1 MPVIS
6 LAQTTANPVQA
17 SSQLIESELQRLDEC
32 IRSWLS
38 SNVVLVRQI
47 AEYIIASG
55 GKRLRPKLHL
65 LAARACGYEGDKH
78 ILLAAVIEFI
88 HTATLL
94 HDDVVDES
102 DMRRGRE
109 TAHKRWGN
117 PASVLVGDF
126 LYSRSFQ
133 MMVEVGD
140 MRVMEILADTTNII
154 AEGEVMQLLNM
165 RNPEITE
172 ADYFA
177 VIEHKTARLFQ
188 AACELGGLL
197 AGVPPELRQ
206 ALRDYGRELGAA
218 FQIMDDVLDYSAEQE
233 VLGKKLGDDLA
244 EGKPTL
250 PIIFARQRASD
261 SERAILDEIILNG
274 GDDRMAE
281 VMAILKRTNALP
293 LARDRAQGIADKAEA
308 ALELLP
314 TSEYRDALIALCRY
328 SVARDH

>member
-172 ADYFA
+172 ADYLA

-274 GDDRMAE
+274 GDGRMAE
-281 VMAILKRTNALP
+281 VMTILKRTDALP
-293 LARDRAQGIADKAEA
+293 LARQRAQEIADKAES
-308 ALELLP
+308 ALVSLP
-314 TSEYRDALIALCRY
+314 SSKYRDALIALCRY

>member
-6 LAQTTANPVQA
+6 LAQKATNPVQQA
-17 SSQLIESELQRLDEC
+17 TQLIETDLVRLDEC
-32 IRSWLS
+32 IRAWLN

-47 AEYIIASG
+47 AEYIIAGG
-55 GKRLRPKLHL
+55 GKRLRPMLHL
-65 LAARACGYEGDKH
+65 LAARCCGYEGDKH
-78 ILLAAVIEFI
+78 VLLAAVIEFI

-102 DMRRGRE
+102 DLRRGRD
-109 TAHKRWGN
+109 TAHKLWGN

-140 MRVMEILADTTNII
+140 MRVMQILADTTNTI

-165 RNPEITE
+165 RNPEVTE
-172 ADYFA
+172 ASYFA

-197 AGVPPELRQ
+197 AGVPPEQRH
-206 ALRDYGRELGAA
+206 ALGDFGRALGAA

-250 PIIFARQRASD
+250 PMIFARQLASA
-261 SERAILDEIILNG
+261 SERAILDEVILNG
-274 GDDRMAE
+274 GDGRMAE
-281 VMAILKRTNALP
+281 VMTILKRTDALQ
-293 LARDRAQGIADKAEA
+293 LARQRAQETARNAEA
-308 ALELLP
+308 AMKNLP
-314 TSEYRDALIALCRY
+314 NNEYRQALISLCRY
-328 SVARDH
+328 AVNRDH

>member
-6 LAQTTANPVQA
+6 IASKATDPVQA
-17 SSQLIESELQRLDEC
+17 STQLIELELVRLDEC
-32 IRSWLS
+32 IRAWLS

-47 AEYIIASG
+47 AEYIIAGG
-55 GKRLRPKLHL
+55 GKRLRPILHL
-65 LAARACGYEGDKH
+65 LAARSCGYEGDKH

-102 DMRRGRE
+102 DMRRGQE
-109 TAHKRWGN
+109 TAHKLWGN

-140 MRVMEILADTTNII
+140 MRVMETLADTTNTI
-154 AEGEVMQLLNM
+154 AEGEVMQLLNL
-165 RNPEITE
+165 RNPEVTE
-172 ADYFA
+172 ENYLA

-197 AGVPPELRQ
+197 AGVPPEQRH
-206 ALRDYGRELGAA
+206 ALGEFGRALGAS
-218 FQIMDDVLDYSAEQE
+218 FQIMDDVLDYSAEQD

-250 PIIFARQRASD
+250 PMIYARQRASS
-261 SERAILDEIILNG
+261 SERAILDEVILNG
-274 GDDRMAE
+274 GEGRMAE
-281 VMAILKRTNALP
+281 VMTILKRTEALP
-293 LARDRAQGIADKAEA
+293 LARQRAQEIAQDGET
-308 ALELLP
+308 ALLALP
-314 TSEYRDALIALCRY
+314 NNEYRQALIALCRY
-328 SVARDH
+328 SVSRDH

>member
-1 MPVIS
+1 MSVIS
-6 LAQTTANPVQA
+6 LAQNNNSPVANSTA
-17 SSQLIESELQRLDEC
+17 LIQPDLERLDEC
-32 IRSWLS
+32 IRSWLN

-47 AEYIIASG
+47 AEYIISGG
-55 GKRLRPKLHL
+55 GKRLRPVLHL
-65 LAARACGYEGDKH
+65 LSARACGYDGDKH

-102 DMRRGRE
+102 DMRRGQT
-109 TAHKRWGN
+109 TAHKLWGN

-140 MRVMEILADTTNII
+140 MRVMQILADTTNTI
-154 AEGEVMQLLNM
+154 AEGEVMQLLNL
-165 RNPEITE
+165 RNPEVTE
-172 ADYFA
+172 DNYLA

-197 AGVPPELRQ
+197 AGVPPEVRASLG
-206 ALRDYGRELGAA
+206 AYGRALGAA
-218 FQIMDDVLDYSAEQE
+218 FQIMDDVLDYSAEQD

-250 PIIFARQRASD
+250 PLIYARQRATS
-261 SERAILDEIILNG
+261 SEQAVLDEVIRDG
-274 GDDRMAE
+274 GDGRLAE
-281 VMAILKRTNALP
+281 VMAILKRTDALN
-293 LARDRAQGIADKAEA
+293 LARQRAREIAQTADEA
-308 ALELLP
+308 IVALNP
-314 TSEYRDALIALCRY
+314 SEYRTALTELARY
-328 SVARDH
+328 AVFRDH